1 MEDEVQIKLF
11 FWIGTLIMIFLAV
24 GIILM
29 SVIYKAR
36 VDRLNRKKSESLLK
50 ASLNSEKR
58 ERQRIASDLHDS
70 VSGDLGAVKNF
81 ITLLSSKE
89 DDLPKQE
96 ILQEI
101 SAVLTHT
108 LTNVQNISYNLMPP
122 LLESYGLVPTLKSYF
137 DRIKKSNNV
146 NVKQYYFNDVIE
158 IPSSEAYELYRI
170 IQELTTNMTKHGNSQ
185 EISISIDQNQ
195 NTLLFEITDDG
206 EAFDFNKNL
215 QSSLGMGLKNISSR
229 IKHIDAKFIQQPISK
244 GNKFQII
251 LNSTNYVKNS
261 DNR

>member
-29 SVIYKAR
+29 TVIYKAR

-50 ASLNSEKR
+50 ASLDSEKR
-58 ERQRIASDLHDS
+58 ERQRIASDLHDGL
-70 VSGDLGAVKNF
+70 SGDLGAVKNF
-81 ITLLSSKE
+81 ITLLNSKE
-89 DDLPKQE
+89 EDVSKKE
-96 ILQEI
+96 ILHEV
-101 SAVLTHT
+101 STVLTNA

-137 DRIKKSNNV
+137 DRIKKSNNLT
-146 NVKQYYFNDVIE
+146 VKQHYYNDVIK
-158 IPSSEAYELYRI
+158 IPSFEAYEIYRI
-170 IQELTTNMTKHGNSQ
+170 VQELTTNMIKHGNSQ
-185 EISISIDQNQ
+185 QISISITLDQ
-195 NTLLFEITDDG
+195 NTLLIEIQDNGT
-206 EAFDFNKNL
+206 AFDFNEKL
-215 QSSLGMGLKNISSR
+215 RSSLGMGLKNISSR
-229 IKHIDAKFIQQPISK
+229 IKHIDAKFIQHPVSI

-251 LNSTNYVKNS
+251 LNSDNYVKNS

>member
-1 MEDEVQIKLF
+1 MEDKVQIKLF

-29 SVIYKAR
+29 TVIYKAR

-58 ERQRIASDLHDS
+58 ERQRIASDLHDGL
-70 VSGDLGAVKNF
+70 SGDLGAVKNF
-81 ITLLSSKE
+81 ITLLNNKEEDLSK
-89 DDLPKQE
+89 KE
-96 ILQEI
+96 ILQEVYT
-101 SAVLTHT
+101 VLTHA

-137 DRIKKSNNV
+137 DRIKKSNSIIIN
-146 NVKQYYFNDVIE
+146 QHYFSDVIE
-158 IPSSEAYELYRI
+158 IPSSEAYEIYRI
-170 IQELTTNMTKHGNSQ
+170 VQELTTNMIKHGKSQ
-185 EISISIDQNQ
+185 KISLSITLDQ
-195 NTLLFEITDDG
+195 NTLLFEIIDDG
-206 EAFDFNKNL
+206 ISFDFNEKL

-229 IKHIDAKFIQQPISK
+229 IKHIDAKLIQQTVSI

-251 LNSTNYVKNS
+251 LNSDNYVKSS